1 MLTDIVR
8 MFHKS
13 QGLLPMI
20 VQMWMAQGA
29 PWLKDKVD
37 SSGQKYYIVID
48 WNMQMKSV
56 GPPYGYVQ
64 IWYV

>member
-1 MLTDIVR
+1 
-8 MFHKS
+8 
-13 QGLLPMI
+13 MI

-56 GPPYGYVQ
+56 GPPMAMYRYNNIMCKRNTIMYDVNHH
-64 IWYV
+64 